1 MILDGKTAIITGAGS
16 GLGLAMTRLFVAEG
30 ARVTAVDIDAQRLES
45 LAELPS
51 VVTVS
56 ADVSKPQ
63 DADRIVAA
71 AGSRIDILC
80 NNAGV
85 LDRLAPADEL
95 TDDEWERVIA
105 INLTGPFLL
114 SRRVIPTMRRQGAG
128 VILNTASIAGL
139 RGGRAGAAYTA
150 SKYGLVG
157 LTQNIAWSYAKDGI
171 RCNAICPGSIST
183 NIYAGVEVSPK
194 GREVF
199 GMTGDWRPEPA
210 DPETVAGVALFLVS
224 DQARH
229 VNGVALPI
237 DAGRSAY

>member
-16 GLGLAMTRLFVAEG
+16 GLGLAMTRLFLAEG
-30 ARVTAVDIDAQRLES
+30 ARITAVDIDAQRLES
-45 LAELPS
+45 LGELPG
-51 VVTVS
+51 VLTVS

-85 LDRLAPADEL
+85 LDGLAPVDEL
-95 TDDEWERVIA
+95 TDDGWERVIR
-105 INLTGPFLL
+105 INLTGAFLL
-114 SRRVIPTMRRQGAG
+114 CRRVIPTMRTQGAG
-128 VILNTASIAGL
+128 VILNTASIAGI

-157 LTQNIAWSYAKDGI
+157 LTQNIAWAYAKDGI
-171 RCNAICPGSIST
+171 RCNAICPGAMST
-183 NIYAGVEVSPK
+183 NILTGVDISLK
-194 GREVF
+194 GAELF
-199 GMTGDWRPEPA
+199 GMTGDWLPDPA

-224 DQARH
+224 DQSKH